1 MHTDIPARFTWAK
14 FCLKVAAQVLSLT
27 QL

>member
-1 MHTDIPARFTWAK
+1 MHTDIPARFTLAK
-14 FCLKVAAQVLSLT
+14 FYLKVAAQVLSLT